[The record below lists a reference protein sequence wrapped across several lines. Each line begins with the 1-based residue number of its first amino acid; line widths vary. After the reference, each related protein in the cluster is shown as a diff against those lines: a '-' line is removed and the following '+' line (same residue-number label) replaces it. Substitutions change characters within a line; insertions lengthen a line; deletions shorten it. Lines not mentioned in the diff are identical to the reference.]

1 MGRRVEEEQMVGLQA
16 PEDVGLTPRQILLRA
31 GQHGHRHGAM
41 WLLVQDV
48 NQMVVLGAETAPED
62 DAWSKREP

>member
-1 MGRRVEEEQMVGLQA
+1 
-16 PEDVGLTPRQILLRA
+16 
-31 GQHGHRHGAM
+31 M